1 MRMNRFAWQDLIESS
16 NFKLRQSIREQ
27 VGIQPQGVVPHK
39 RSVQSGPPIGQPPL
53 IPPRAGGAD
62 IPKPVPPYPPD
73 SGFRWV
79 NRGTRLAPIW
89 EQIEIN
95 EQLQLQQAYESGR
108 RQGLNEQG
116 SPGRGLGKNL
126 GVGSAD
132 ISRPTTMMG
141 DPAACPV
148 GWGGCGT
155 EGGPYPC
162 APGSDCAPCANGA
175 EHCRSDRKAGAGCYF
190 VWMWSG
196 GGWNESLI
204 CADGPGGGAGGGFG
218 GGK

>member
-16 NFKLRQSIREQ
+16 NFQLRQSI
-27 VGIQPQGVVPHK
+27 
-39 RSVQSGPPIGQPPL
+39 
-53 IPPRAGGAD
+53 
-62 IPKPVPPYPPD
+62 
-73 SGFRWV
+73 
-79 NRGTRLAPIW
+79 
-89 EQIEIN
+89 N
-95 EQLQLQQAYESGR
+95 EQAYESGR

-155 EGGPYPC
+155 EGGPHPC

-190 VWMWSG
+190 VWIWSGGDPAAG

-204 CADGPGGGAGGGFG
+204 CADGPGGGPGGGMGGGMG